1 MDLKRYRKTRYENI
15 YQNIKNKNYIITISN
30 PKTTISEIDGK
41 KIYEIDIAKKIRD
54 NDKIKQLR
62 ASKIAHIDTFNQLW
76 DKYMFDCKYVKKLAY
91 KTLKKKKEFYKN
103 YFIKYFDNKK
113 VTKITKKD
121 ILLFIDDVV
130 SSDKQKNEILS
141 SIKAFFNWCASEEY
155 ILTNP
160 ANYINKIRVEK
171 SSIEYWLPEHI
182 KQFINT
188 LNYYIENGT
197 NNEII
202 DARTIKMLTIIGL
215 ALGNRIGETRALKF
229 SNINEEYKHIE
240 IKNSINYD
248 PDDPN
253 PVKET
258 KTIASETILPI
269 TDKFIKE
276 INEYKLFMQDQLGL
290 TINNNTFIFY
300 NPMTNKPYSDTL
312 LRKKFYYFI
321 DKANVPKIK
330 MYNLRHTYATNLLY
344 KRKNIAEVSRMLRH
358 TNISIT
364 ASKYAD
370 IIDNDKREV
379 ASTTDEYY

>member
-15 YQNIKNKNYIITISN
+15 YQNIKNKNYIVTISN

-41 KIYEIDIAKKIRD
+41 KIFDIEIAKKLRD

-76 DKYMFDCKYVKKLAY
+76 DKYMFDCKYVKKLAF
-91 KTLKKKKEFYKN
+91 KTLKKKNEFYKN
-103 YFIKYFDNKK
+103 YFIKYFDKK
-113 VTKITKKD
+113 RITKITKKD
-121 ILLFIDDVV
+121 ILLFLDDVV

-171 SSIEYWLPEHI
+171 SNIEYWLPEHI
-182 KQFINT
+182 KQFMNT

-276 INEYKLFMQDQLGL
+276 INEYKLFIQNQLGL